1 MLFTWNKDKNHTTV
15 EWNGDI
21 SNYDKLKSIN
31 NKIKQNVN
39 GRNFKSQFLRNSQQD
54 DEYLD
59 FHPVEDIIV

>member
-1 MLFTWNKDKNHTTV
+1 VYKS
-15 EWNGDI
+15 I
-21 SNYDKLKSIN
+21 SEHSYDKLKSIN
-31 NKIKQNVN
+31 NKIKQTVN